1 MFYFIDYSEEAS
13 DFTVISRDVSSPPQ
27 RVWWDD
33 SLVGG
38 GVFFSSFNSL
48 TDISACIFGHLSL
61 MTAVCPVQ
69 ERRRRFWFWWRA
81 ADCRVGAITLLPQSR
96 LCVDWEAQLS
106 LEKNV
111 TGKVKAFSK
120 YQSWKSYWGFNTWGL
135 LASTD
140 KMEQKQIKP
149 KLLQISQNI
158 HILTRTI
165 NSKGGCLT
173 LLTLVDV
180 LTSVGLYILM
190 CHTPDISML
199 ISCFLCSLCVATWE
213 RTQS

>member
-13 DFTVISRDVSSPPQ
+13 DFTVMSPLLLAALPDFLWSQ

-38 GVFFSSFNSL
+38 GFFFSSFNSL
-48 TDISACIFGHLSL
+48 TDIRACIFGHLSL

-96 LCVDWEAQLS
+96 LCVDWDAQLS

-111 TGKVKAFSK
+111 TVKAFSK

-158 HILTRTI
+158 QILTRTI
-165 NSKGGCLT
+165 NSEGGCLT
-173 LLTLVDV
+173 LLTLVDL
-180 LTSVGLYILM
+180 LTSVGL
-190 CHTPDISML
+190 
-199 ISCFLCSLCVATWE
+199 
-213 RTQS
+213 